1 MRKQLWPLA
10 ACLSLIAQPV
20 LAQIAPPVPQ
30 VQPTEAFDESG
41 AWSAPL
47 SSTPTLMQAS
57 PTATALNVGELSD
70 LNGRQGSTS
79 TILSDQDLTAINRGN
94 SITAQTVNNGA
105 ITLGSGA
112 FEGFAGVGNFVINSG
127 NNNNLQGALTINIIG
142 R

>member
-1 MRKQLWPLA
+1 MRYQLWPIA
-10 ACLSLIAQPV
+10 AGLCLFAQPV
-20 LAQIAPPVPQ
+20 AAQMAPPLQ
-30 VQPTEAFDESG
+30 
-41 AWSAPL
+41 PL
-47 SSTPTLMQAS
+47 SSSTIETLAPTAARTLTPIRTQAPPMLPTLD
-57 PTATALNVGELSD
+57 VGELSE

-94 SITAQTVNNGA
+94 SITAHTVNTGA
-105 ITLGSGA
+105 ITLGPGA